1 MEADALG
8 EWSVEG
14 TGGGAAVVAGE
25 AETVMTD
32 DCGCGKQLRRSGGRG
47 AHLAVG
53 NDARRVVG
61 ALVAP
66 RQRLAGWFLQMLSI
80 LCEGFQIGP
89 PLYPKYPVAI
99 HPIIWV
105 TTHKRIKKKIT

>member
-1 MEADALG
+1 MTVAAA
-8 EWSVEG
+8 
-14 TGGGAAVVAGE
+14 GGGQAA
-25 AETVMTD
+25 
-32 DCGCGKQLRRSGGRG
+32 
-47 AHLAVG
+47 
-53 NDARRVVG
+53 VG
-61 ALVAP
+61 ALAAP